1 MSSFRSAQLS
11 LLPIAVTSTASP
23 KGKVLDNAESTSA
36 LKKMHVYLASAVSD
50 SCTPCSTAHSMS
62 AGCCHTTLSTSLDQ
76 KAARLWHACLPRKHS
91 VLGIFRSLIGRRVS
105 QRCLSCPQHG
115 GLSHRRVR
123 NTLSSRQRMQR
134 CPARCAQ
141 SCGENRGEST
151 ATGPAGSM
159 QSRRRRG
166 LGKWV
171 QREPRLRRPPE
182 GSATTSGESSGRTQ
196 PCALFALRQ
205 LAVRC
210 PQIFRSRSKAR
221 TRPNSRRA
229 ETHGRCEQQ
238 EGDGAGPEAARSV
251 RSGSQFNGSRA
262 EKHTGKRVYHQE
274 ISMRQKTLPAET
286 CVPQMLGLE
295 KNAEQLLCKMAQS

>member
-36 LKKMHVYLASAVSD
+36 LKKMHVYLASAVSEF
-50 SCTPCSTAHSMS
+50 CTPRSTAHSMS

-91 VLGIFRSLIGRRVS
+91 VPGIFRSLIGRRVS

-115 GLSHRRVR
+115 GLSHRRVQ

-159 QSRRRRG
+159 QSQRRRG

-210 PQIFRSRSKAR
+210 PQIFRSRTKRTPGPTPGALRHTAAVSSKKGTERGQGLLDPSAVGV
-221 TRPNSRRA
+221 NS
-229 ETHGRCEQQ
+229 
-238 EGDGAGPEAARSV
+238 
-251 RSGSQFNGSRA
+251 
-262 EKHTGKRVYHQE
+262 TG
-274 ISMRQKTLPAET
+274 
-286 CVPQMLGLE
+286 
-295 KNAEQLLCKMAQS
+295 AEQKNIRESVSTIRRYLCGKKPCLQKLAFPKCWA